1 MDDDPALIWQG
12 HQRPPHRRPRPTP
25 SPSGPTADPENH
37 PTPDPEPPLPGG
49 RVSVREAEHQFGVPA
64 NTLAAWAR
72 SAAIDA
78 VKQDGRWMVTPA
90 SVAARLSQQHGGKP
104 RSRRASSPSKRIP
117 VADATTMLVPR
128 DAWDKL
134 MDQLGNLHEA
144 GQMMAEARERSAK
157 AETEVVFLRE
167 RLSDLRSER
176 DQLRARLE
184 GGAATGGPNRGLW
197 SRLRAAIRGNG
208 SQPPAP

>member
-1 MDDDPALIWQG
+1 MADDPALIWQG
-12 HQRPPHRRPRPTP
+12 RQRPKPRRTRPAP
-25 SPSGPTADPENH
+25 STSDPVTD
-37 PTPDPEPPLPGG
+37 PDAPAAVDPEPPLPGG
-49 RVSVREAEHQFGVPA
+49 RVSIREAEHQFGVA
-64 NTLAAWAR
+64 AATLGAWAR

-90 SVAARLSQQHGGKP
+90 SVAARLSQQRGAKP
-104 RSRRASSPSKRIP
+104 RTRRASSSKGSS

-144 GQMMAEARERSAK
+144 GQMMAEARERAAK

-176 DQLRARLE
+176 DQLQARLQ
-184 GGAATGGPNRGLW
+184 GGAATGGTNPGLW
-197 SRLRAAIRGNG
+197 TRIRTAIRGGG
-208 SQPPAP
+208 SQPPAT